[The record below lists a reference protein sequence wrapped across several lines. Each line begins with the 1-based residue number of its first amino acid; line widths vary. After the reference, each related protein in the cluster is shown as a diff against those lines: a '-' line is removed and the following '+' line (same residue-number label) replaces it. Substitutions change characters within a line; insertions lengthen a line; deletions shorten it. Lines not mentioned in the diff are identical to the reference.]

1 MEMES
6 RLPQFTTPLDNP
18 VYASLTGS
26 HARFA
31 ERRGNVLRYPPDM
44 SPFIGLPEA
53 PGPDDWAAVAELVG
67 PGGVAFTPASS
78 APFPGDWELLWQGN
92 GVQLV
97 GDGLTP
103 AEDPE
108 AVRLGPDDVPEML
121 ELADRTKPGPFL
133 PRTIEFGA
141 YLGIRRDG
149 RLVAMAGERLR
160 PPGFTEISAVCT
172 DEAWR
177 GHGFAARLTRA
188 VAVGIARRGETPFL
202 HAVATNTTA
211 IKLYEKVG
219 FTLRRAIVFP
229 RARVPRALGGLAR
242 RMGTVRRGRVRCVRL
257 RSVLDVA
264 EQPP

>member
-1 MEMES
+1 MES
-6 RLPQFTTPLDNP
+6 HLSQFQHPLDNP

-44 SPFIGLPEA
+44 SPFIGMPDA

-78 APFPGDWELLWQGN
+78 APFPGDWELLRRGD

-97 GDGLTP
+97 GDGLEP

-121 ELADRTKPGPFL
+121 ELADQTKPGPFL

-149 RLVAMAGERLR
+149 KLVAMAGERLR

-177 GHGFAARLTRA
+177 GHGFASRLTRA
-188 VAVGIARRGETPFL
+188 VTAGIARRGETPSC
-202 HAVATNTTA
+202 TPWPPTRPRSGCT
-211 IKLYEKVG
+211 
-219 FTLRRAIVFP
+219 RRWASRSAAP
-229 RARVPRALGGLAR
+229 SSSPAPASREPSARLKS
-242 RMGTVRRGRVRCVRL
+242 GTVSGTIRT
-257 RSVLDVA
+257 SA
-264 EQPP
+264 TKP